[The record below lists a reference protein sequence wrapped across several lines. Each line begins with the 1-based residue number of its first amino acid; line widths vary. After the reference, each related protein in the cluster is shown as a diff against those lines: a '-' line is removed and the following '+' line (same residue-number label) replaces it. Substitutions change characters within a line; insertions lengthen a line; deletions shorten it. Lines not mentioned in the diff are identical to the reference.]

1 MAFMILRQGR
11 QSFLRSVLL
20 TMKINTP
27 ADHMVGKCH
36 DSRGNDFSLG
46 YFHVALF
53 QGVYQVRE
61 VREFTLSLE
70 KSGNLVK
77 SRGKVRE
84 FHRNQGIFF

>member
-1 MAFMILRQGR
+1 MSSDWTNQMHT
-11 QSFLRSVLL
+11 
-20 TMKINTP
+20 TMENIVFP
-27 ADHMVGKCH
+27 ATK
-36 DSRGNDFSLG
+36 
-46 YFHVALF
+46 
-53 QGVYQVRE
+53 GVYQVRE